1 MNYHLIS
8 VLIGLCMSA
17 IAVADNTK
25 PDVNPL
31 ALMRADH
38 IMISTADYSGTV
50 EWYKKILGFEVVREW
65 DIDGY
70 PDVDVGYIAANG
82 FMIEVVGTKT
92 AFQDE
97 KVAPD
102 VFTAMSDRGY
112 VHLAF
117 NSPDVDAVAA
127 ELIDRGVKL
136 ELLPTNFDAAGV
148 RLIFIRDNN
157 GNLIEIVTPLS
168 AYQ

>member
-1 MNYHLIS
+1 
-8 VLIGLCMSA
+8 
-17 IAVADNTK
+17 
-25 PDVNPL
+25 
-31 ALMRADH
+31 
-38 IMISTADYSGTV
+38 
-50 EWYKKILGFEVVREW
+50 
-65 DIDGY
+65 
-70 PDVDVGYIAANG
+70 
-82 FMIEVVGTKT
+82 
-92 AFQDE
+92 
-97 KVAPD
+97 
-102 VFTAMSDRGY
+102 MSDRGY

-136 ELLPTNFDAAGV
+136 ELPPTNFDAAGV